1 MKFKYVDNRT
11 LKNNDIP
18 LKYVLLKLVRTK
30 LTNLFIRNEIANV
43 SLRFKTTCEYFQ
55 FLTRLPNRWDDITN
69 LLNQKRMFGIE
80 CQRSEE
86 NVQFYFDDPEAARY
100 VWKLAVLQVKIF

>member
-1 MKFKYVDNRT
+1 MR
-11 LKNNDIP
+11 NNTERVVF
-18 LKYVLLKLVRTK
+18 Y
-30 LTNLFIRNEIANV
+30 
-43 SLRFKTTCEYFQ
+43 
-55 FLTRLPNRWDDITN
+55 RWDDITN

-100 VWKLAVLQVKIF
+100 VWKLAVLQVSIFFLTINHFLLVVLIILFFDL

>member
-1 MKFKYVDNRT
+1 MFSKCLVFLF
-11 LKNNDIP
+11 LK
-18 LKYVLLKLVRTK
+18 
-30 LTNLFIRNEIANV
+30 
-43 SLRFKTTCEYFQ
+43 
-55 FLTRLPNRWDDITN
+55 RWDDITN

-100 VWKLAVLQVKIF
+100 VWKLAVLQVT